1 MATVRLHVVD
11 GTEIVGENMKI
22 NCVIRSRGRNT
33 SYDDHRLRKV
43 GSSLSADDL
52 VSALLPVVCLKLALV
67 FWPCADIHIN

>member
-1 MATVRLHVVD
+1 MATPRLLEVA
-11 GTEIVGENMKI
+11 GTEIVWENMKI
-22 NCVIRSRGRNT
+22 NCVIRSGGRNT

-52 VSALLPVVCLKLALV
+52 VSALLPVVCSKLALV

>member
-1 MATVRLHVVD
+1 MANIFLLVVA
-11 GTEIVGENMKI
+11 GTEMVGDNMKI
-22 NCVIRSRGRNT
+22 NCVIRSGGRNT